1 MELLKPLTVR
11 LKDPAKLPDTSRNSM
26 VHHIK
31 SPQNPGGRFL
41 LDKAYDVFG
50 ITEVQARAW
59 SFLLIAETNELV
71 WIDMEYCLYVPEVAA
86 TPVVDKVCPPP
97 VQAAVAVESKAGRP
111 KKNYPESLG
120 HS

>member
-26 VHHIK
+26 AHHIK
-31 SPQNPGGRFL
+31 SPQNPSGRFL
-41 LDKAYDVFG
+41 LDKSYEVFG

-71 WIDMEYCLYVPEVAA
+71 WIDMEYCLYAPET
-86 TPVVDKVCPPP
+86 TPVVEVA
-97 VQAAVAVESKAGRP
+97 QAVKTESVAVESKIGRP
-111 KKNYPESLG
+111 KKNHPESLG
-120 HS
+120 HA